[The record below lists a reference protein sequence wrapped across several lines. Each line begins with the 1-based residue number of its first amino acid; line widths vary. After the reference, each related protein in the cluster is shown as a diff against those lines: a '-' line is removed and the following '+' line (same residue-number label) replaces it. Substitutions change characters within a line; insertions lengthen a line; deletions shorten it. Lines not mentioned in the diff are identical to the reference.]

1 MESITGA
8 YLAPVEGSGFK
19 WTQTGQPDSSQVHSL
34 PLPVPH
40 LCGSSISF
48 AGSLFHLVPAG
59 AKADR
64 QALAGQVEGPGGLA
78 SCALLT
84 GDRFSDLGWTGLL
97 AEATKRAQT

>member
-1 MESITGA
+1 M
-8 YLAPVEGSGFK
+8 PVEGSGFR
-19 WTQTGQPDSSQVHSL
+19 WTQAGKPDSSQVL
-34 PLPVPH
+34 TPPRPAPH
-40 LCGSSISF
+40 LCGSGILF
-48 AGSLFHLVPAG
+48 AGLLSHLVPVG

-64 QALAGQVEGPGGLA
+64 QALAGQAEGPDGLA